1 MIDSKYSDSQTLRI
15 RFFLIILGAIKK
27 QIAALSNARVIH
39 ENGHLDK
46 VIRHAFAADLMS
58 DVLRLDTSEMILI
71 TGLANLQVIRTAEM
85 SDISFILFV
94 RGKQASPDMVE
105 LAKECNIAILQS
117 KQSMF
122 KVCGLLYEA
131 GLEPIY

>member
-1 MIDSKYSDSQTLRI
+1 MSRG
-15 RFFLIILGAIKK
+15 LGDVYKRQLK
-27 QIAALSNARVIH
+27 EIAALSNARVIH

>member
-1 MIDSKYSDSQTLRI
+1 MTL
-15 RFFLIILGAIKK
+15 KE
-27 QIAALSNARVIH
+27 IAALSNARVIH
-39 ENGHLDK
+39 EN
-46 VIRHAFAADLMS
+46 
-58 DVLRLDTSEMILI
+58 EMILI

>member
-1 MIDSKYSDSQTLRI
+1 MTL
-15 RFFLIILGAIKK
+15 KE
-27 QIAALSNARVIH
+27 IAALSNARVIH

-58 DVLRLDTSEMILI
+58 DVLRLDTS
-71 TGLANLQVIRTAEM
+71 EM

>member
-1 MIDSKYSDSQTLRI
+1 MTL
-15 RFFLIILGAIKK
+15 KE
-27 QIAALSNARVIH
+27 IAALSNAQVIH
-39 ENGHLDK
+39 ENNHLDK
-46 VIRHAFAADLMS
+46 TIRHAFAADLMS

-85 SDISFILFV
+85 SDINFILFV
-94 RGKQASPDMVE
+94 RGKATPDMVE

>member
-1 MIDSKYSDSQTLRI
+1 MTL
-15 RFFLIILGAIKK
+15 KE
-27 QIAALSNARVIH
+27 IAALSNARVIH

-85 SDISFILFV
+85 SDISFHSICSRKTSLSRYGRISQRV
-94 RGKQASPDMVE
+94 
-105 LAKECNIAILQS
+105 
-117 KQSMF
+117 
-122 KVCGLLYEA
+122 
-131 GLEPIY
+131 

>member
-1 MIDSKYSDSQTLRI
+1 MTL
-15 RFFLIILGAIKK
+15 KE
-27 QIAALSNARVIH
+27 IAALSNAQVIH
-39 ENGHLDK
+39 ENNHL
-46 VIRHAFAADLMS
+46 

-85 SDISFILFV
+85 SDINFILFV
-94 RGKQASPDMVE
+94 RGKQATPDMVE

>member
-1 MIDSKYSDSQTLRI
+1 MTL
-15 RFFLIILGAIKK
+15 KE
-27 QIAALSNARVIH
+27 IAALSNARVIH

-58 DVLRLDTSEMILI
+58 DVLRLDTSEILI

>member
-1 MIDSKYSDSQTLRI
+1 MTI
-15 RFFLIILGAIKK
+15 RELIPVLD
-27 QIAALSNARVIH
+27 ARVLC
-39 ENGHLDK
+39 GDDKLDQEVK
-46 VIRHAFAADLMS
+46 TACGSDLMS

-85 SDISFILFV
+85 SDINFILFV
-94 RGKQASPDMVE
+94 RGKQATPDMVE

>member
-1 MIDSKYSDSQTLRI
+1 MTL
-15 RFFLIILGAIKK
+15 KE
-27 QIAALSNARVIH
+27 IAALSNARVIH

-117 KQSMF
+117 KQSKHYGIQLQHRRRKLF
-122 KVCGLLYEA
+122 TCRYCLKRGKKDTKTT
-131 GLEPIY
+131 

>member
-1 MIDSKYSDSQTLRI
+1 MTL
-15 RFFLIILGAIKK
+15 KE
-27 QIAALSNARVIH
+27 IAALSNARVIH

-58 DVLRLDTSEMILI
+58 DVLRLDT
-71 TGLANLQVIRTAEM
+71 LQVIRTAEM

>member
-1 MIDSKYSDSQTLRI
+1 MTL
-15 RFFLIILGAIKK
+15 KE
-27 QIAALSNARVIH
+27 IAALSNARVIH

-71 TGLANLQVIRTAEM
+71 
-85 SDISFILFV
+85 
-94 RGKQASPDMVE
+94 PDMVE

>member
-1 MIDSKYSDSQTLRI
+1 MTLKEI
-15 RFFLIILGAIKK
+15 V
-27 QIAALSNARVIH
+27 ALSNARVIH

>member
-1 MIDSKYSDSQTLRI
+1 MTL
-15 RFFLIILGAIKK
+15 KE
-27 QIAALSNARVIH
+27 IAALSNARVIH

-46 VIRHAFAADLMS
+46 VIRHA
-58 DVLRLDTSEMILI
+58 
-71 TGLANLQVIRTAEM
+71 
-85 SDISFILFV
+85 
-94 RGKQASPDMVE
+94 

>member
-1 MIDSKYSDSQTLRI
+1 MTL
-15 RFFLIILGAIKK
+15 KE
-27 QIAALSNARVIH
+27 IAALSNARVIH

-71 TGLANLQVIRTAEM
+71 TGLANLQVIRTA
-85 SDISFILFV
+85 DISFILFV

>member
-1 MIDSKYSDSQTLRI
+1 MTL
-15 RFFLIILGAIKK
+15 KE
-27 QIAALSNARVIH
+27 IAALSNARVIH

-94 RGKQASPDMVE
+94 RGKQASPEVREMGFGAGMGLPNMQKNCDKLTIE
-105 LAKECNIAILQS
+105 S
-117 KQSMF
+117 KVNEGT
-122 KVCGLLYEA
+122 KVTMTTFF
-131 GLEPIY
+131 